1 MKKIILSIIIIAS
14 LLITSCSASGGTTS
28 SEASETTN
36 VATTTT
42 DETTTTEATTTQPKQ
57 AVCGLSDL
65 CDLMTSAMG
74 KNIDESYAFMKDSL
88 GTSFIFSKTINHE
101 ADGDIYKET
110 SYESQYEC
118 DVIADGFQFKT
129 ISFGYED
136 NKPVNTISFGYKNSN
151 SAEIKNTYEY
161 FKAVLSSKF
170 GAPSNEFDDTNM
182 GSTYYG
188 PINGIVYTLL
198 YGDFGEDNS
207 NTGVFIVVFYKV

>member
-1 MKKIILSIIIIAS
+1 MKRVVLSLILIAS
-14 LLITSCSASGGTTS
+14 LMITSCSASSGASTS
-28 SEASETTN
+28 EVSETTTT
-36 VATTTT
+36 ATTTE
-42 DETTTTEATTTQPKQ
+42 ETTTTEATTAQPKQ

-74 KNIDESYAFMKDSL
+74 KNIDESYAFMEDSL
-88 GTSFIFSKTINHE
+88 GTSFIFSKTISHE
-101 ADGDIYKET
+101 ADGDVYKVT

-118 DVIADGFQFKT
+118 DVVADGFQFKT

-136 NKPVNTISFGYKNSN
+136 NKLVDTISFGYKNPN
-151 SAEIKNTYEY
+151 SAELKNTYEY

-170 GAPSNEFDDTNM
+170 GAPSTEFDDTDM
-182 GSTYYG
+182 GTTYYG

-207 NTGVFIVVFYKV
+207 NTGVFIVIFYEV